1 MRKKNRKKAI
11 SEINVTPFVD
21 VMLVLLIIFM
31 VTAPLLTS
39 GIKINLPESSSIL
52 KNEKKEPVTI
62 SLNKKGKIFINKKV
76 FTTQKL
82 ITKLKALE
90 KVNKNLKIYVKAD
103 KSINYGKV
111 MDLMTVIN
119 NAGFKKVALVTK
131 LKWFLMVTGLFK
143 SSFLHLAIVLIFLYG
158 AEIFKRN
165 KRFEIVEIPLDIVEV
180 SEKTVTKKN
189 IPKAQQ
195 KPKKNQSYTPPEVL
209 LR

>member
-1 MRKKNRKKAI
+1 MRKQNRRKTI

-39 GIKINLPESSSIL
+39 GIKINLPESSSVL
-52 KNEKKEPVTI
+52 KNEKKEPVTV
-62 SLNKKGKIFINKKV
+62 SLNSKGNIYINKKK
-76 FTTQKL
+76 FTREQL

-119 NAGFKKVALVTK
+119 KSGFTKVALVTR
-131 LKWFLMVTGLFK
+131 LK
-143 SSFLHLAIVLIFLYG
+143 
-158 AEIFKRN
+158 
-165 KRFEIVEIPLDIVEV
+165 
-180 SEKTVTKKN
+180 
-189 IPKAQQ
+189 
-195 KPKKNQSYTPPEVL
+195 
-209 LR
+209 